1 MIQIKHQNVR
11 ILSSL
16 MIIFNQ
22 IEINWI
28 LIETT
33 SILYKYN
40 LYNYKFQKNI
50 LILIGKLLFF
60 TNLLHRLS
68 IDYRHNKILWY
79 RLIYPI

>member
-33 SILYKYN
+33 SILLYKYN

-50 LILIGKLLFF
+50 LILNNIFENIFF
-60 TNLLHRLS
+60 
-68 IDYRHNKILWY
+68 I
-79 RLIYPI
+79 

>member
-22 IEINWI
+22 IEMNLI

-40 LYNYKFQKNI
+40 LYSYKFQKNI
-50 LILIGKLLFF
+50 LILNNIFFLLENYYFSQ
-60 TNLLHRLS
+60 T
-68 IDYRHNKILWY
+68 YYKGY
-79 RLIYPI
+79 V